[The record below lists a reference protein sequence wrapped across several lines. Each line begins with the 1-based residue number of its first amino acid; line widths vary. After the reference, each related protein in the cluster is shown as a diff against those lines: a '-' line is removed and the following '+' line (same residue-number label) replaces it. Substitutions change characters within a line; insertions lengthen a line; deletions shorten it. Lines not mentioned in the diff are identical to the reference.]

1 MWHRPLLVAFYIAAA
16 DVQCEGAM
24 LGWGWGTR
32 MSRCQGPYFSPKG
45 THFRGFLE
53 HIHSTTH
60 PGVCATVEVPGSR
73 TWIFGVPS
81 LLLVL

>member
-1 MWHRPLLVAFYIAAA
+1 MWHRPLLVAFYITAA

-24 LGWGWGTR
+24 LGGPPECQGTR
-32 MSRCQGPYFSPKG
+32 GPCFSPKG
-45 THFRGFLE
+45 TRFRGFLE

-60 PGVCATVEVPGSR
+60 PGVCATVEAPGSR
-73 TWIFGVPS
+73 TWVFRVPT